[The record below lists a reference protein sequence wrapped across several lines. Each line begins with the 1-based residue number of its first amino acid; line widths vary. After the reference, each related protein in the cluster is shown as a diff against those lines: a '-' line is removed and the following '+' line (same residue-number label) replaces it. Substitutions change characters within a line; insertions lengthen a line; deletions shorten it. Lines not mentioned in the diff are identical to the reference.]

1 MNEFKFYGT
10 ALEKPVL
17 MESESGNKYCNIL
30 LSVERYYKSQDGNDN
45 DNFKITC
52 FKTIAEEVSQKLNK
66 GSKIIIKGRVQENKF
81 YSKDNN
87 EPSYKIELVAER
99 IEYI

>member
-10 ALEKPVL
+10 ALEKPTL
-17 MESESGNKYCNIL
+17 LESESGNKYCNLL
-30 LSVERYYKSQDGNDN
+30 LSVEKNYKTAEGKDT

-52 FKTIAEEVSQKLNK
+52 FKTIAEDVCEKMKK
-66 GSKIIIKGRVQENKF
+66 GSRVIVKGRLQENK
-81 YSKDNN
+81 YLKDNG
-87 EPSYKIELVAER
+87 EPSYKTELVGER